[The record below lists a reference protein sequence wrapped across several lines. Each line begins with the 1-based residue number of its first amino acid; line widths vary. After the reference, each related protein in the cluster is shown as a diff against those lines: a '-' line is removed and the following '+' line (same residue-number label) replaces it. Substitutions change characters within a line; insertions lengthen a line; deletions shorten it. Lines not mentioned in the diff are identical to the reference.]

1 MQIGKDDDK
10 KESKYQKYI
19 LLSFKWVPILWR
31 IKTPIQNYFEK
42 VLYRID
48 RIENFILSRV
58 YSVTLQT

>member
-19 LLSFKWVPILWR
+19 LLSFKWVPTLWR

-58 YSVTLQT
+58 YCVTLQT